1 MKGIKFARSAKVEK
15 VAKSDF
21 QTLKISRLQGCK
33 VAKAAKSD
41 FLASTLLN
49 LGSVEGGK
57 INTSALN
64 CNQLL
69 NISKIFAKLVSHFRQ
84 LNRVLSKW
92 QVFLGFSSDSEI
104 FQVR

>member
-1 MKGIKFARSAKVEK
+1 M
-15 VAKSDF
+15 
-21 QTLKISRLQGCK
+21 ISRSQGCK
-33 VAKAAKSD
+33 VAKTAKSD

-49 LGSVEGGK
+49 LGKVGGGRGE

-64 CNQLL
+64 CIQLL
-69 NISKIFAKLVSHFRQ
+69 NISKMVQLIFAKLVSHFRQ

-104 FQVR
+104 FQIR

>member
-1 MKGIKFARSAKVEK
+1 MQRLKKL
-15 VAKSDF
+15 
-21 QTLKISRLQGCK
+21 QTLTFKLQRYQGYKVTRLQIRLFSFDPIK
-33 VAKAAKSD
+33 
-41 FLASTLLN
+41 
-49 LGSVEGGK
+49 LGKREGGGGGGGE

-69 NISKIFAKLVSHFRQ
+69 NISKMVQLIFAKLVSHFRQ

-92 QVFLGFSSDSEI
+92 QVSLGFSSDSEI

>member
-1 MKGIKFARSAKVEK
+1 M
-15 VAKSDF
+15 
-21 QTLKISRLQGCK
+21 
-33 VAKAAKSD
+33 
-41 FLASTLLN
+41 
-49 LGSVEGGK
+49 VEGGGGGE

-69 NISKIFAKLVSHFRQ
+69 NISKMVQLVFAKLVSQFRQ